1 MESEGG
7 IEKKFKLT
15 SSISANNMVLF
26 DHQSR
31 IRKFQDEVEILN
43 EYFPVRLNIY
53 RKRKAHQ
60 LKVMRKDLT
69 LMENKCRFIEGV
81 NSGDIILREQT
92 KANIVSQLT
101 KMNFATDAEVLS
113 KNERNES
120 DGASFDYLLNMALYS
135 LTKEK
140 VQELKNKIG
149 DKKTQIEKLER

>member
-1 MESEGG
+1 MPNLKSIIESDGG

-26 DHQSR
+26 DHHSR

-43 EYFPVRLNIY
+43 EYFPVRLGIY

-81 NSGDIILREQT
+81 NSGEIILREQT
-92 KANIVSQLT
+92 KANIV
-101 KMNFATDAEVLS
+101 A
-113 KNERNES
+113 
-120 DGASFDYLLNMALYS
+120 
-135 LTKEK
+135 
-140 VQELKNKIG
+140 
-149 DKKTQIEKLER
+149 